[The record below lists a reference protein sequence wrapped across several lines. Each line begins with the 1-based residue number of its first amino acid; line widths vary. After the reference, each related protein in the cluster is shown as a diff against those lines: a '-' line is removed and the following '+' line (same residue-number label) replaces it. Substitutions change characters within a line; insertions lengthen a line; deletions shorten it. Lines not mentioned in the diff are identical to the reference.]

1 MILAEVVYH
10 KRVLLITSMWGMINA
25 GMVLVY

>member
-10 KRVLLITSMWGMINA
+10 KWVLLIASMWGMINA
-25 GMVLVY
+25 EMLLVY